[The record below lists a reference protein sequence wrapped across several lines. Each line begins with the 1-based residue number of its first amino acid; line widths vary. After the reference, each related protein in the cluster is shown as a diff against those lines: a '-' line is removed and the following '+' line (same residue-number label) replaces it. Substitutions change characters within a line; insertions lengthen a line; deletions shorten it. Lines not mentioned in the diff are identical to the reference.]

1 LRDPSRVAS
10 SHRAAARIPQ
20 ELTWYRIPVQP
31 RQLSLLDAT
40 LLVMGGIIGVGIFYT
55 PRLVAQHVPHPAAF
69 LSMWV
74 ICGMIAIAAA
84 LTFAELGA
92 TFPRAGG
99 WYVFLLEAFG
109 PFVAYLFAWI
119 VLCVVSTGAVSII
132 VRLLVQSVPGLPES
146 WHFGAGAAVIVLVT
160 GLAMLGVKAG
170 ATLQNACMAIKLA
183 AIAAMAGVGLLFAA
197 PAAPP
202 AAPLPP
208 HGGGLALGM
217 LRALLPV
224 LFAFG
229 GWQLLA
235 YVAPQVRDPQKNV
248 PRAFVLGLAGVVLTY
263 LAINGAYLRVLG
275 IEGLTADPAFASE
288 MAGRTL
294 GPIGGELLRAAMA
307 VSALGISIAIIVT
320 SPWLYVAMAREGLFF
335 ARFAETHPRTG
346 APIPALLVQGG
357 FALAYW
363 TWGQADLLVDSVVFV
378 EWIFHFL
385 VAVALLRLRSR
396 RPELPRPFVSP
407 LYPLAPILYAL
418 LATAV
423 VVGTLAQSEP
433 RSAAIGLGVLAI
445 AAAVYRPWRRLVG
458 A

>member
-1 LRDPSRVAS
+1 M
-10 SHRAAARIPQ
+10 PQ
-20 ELTWYRIPVQP
+20 AP

-55 PRLVAQHVPHPAAF
+55 PRLVAQHVPHPTVF
-69 LSMWV
+69 LAMWV
-74 ICGMIAIAAA
+74 ICGLIAIAAA

-92 TFPRAGG
+92 TFPKAGG
-99 WYVFLLEAFG
+99 WYVFLREAFG

-132 VRLLVQSVPGLPES
+132 VRVLVQSVPGLPPS
-146 WHFGAGAAVIVLVT
+146 MHFATGAGTIVFVT
-160 GLAMLGVKAG
+160 GLAMLGAKAG
-170 ATLQNACMAIKLA
+170 ATLQNACMAIKLG
-183 AIAAMAGVGLLFAA
+183 AITAMAVVGLLLTAPAAPTAA

-202 AAPLPP
+202 E
-208 HGGGLALGM
+208 GGLALGM

-248 PRAFVLGLAGVVLTY
+248 PRAFVLGILGVVLTY

-275 IEGLTADPAFASE
+275 IDGLIADPAFASE
-288 MAGRTL
+288 MARRTL
-294 GPIGGELLRAAMA
+294 GPTGSEILRAAIA
-307 VSALGISIAIIVT
+307 VSALGISIVIIVT

-335 ARFAETHPRTG
+335 ARFARTHPRTG
-346 APIPALLVQGG
+346 APVEALLVQGG

-385 VAVALLRLRSR
+385 VAVALLRLRAR

-423 VVGTLAQSEP
+423 VVGTLAQAEP
-433 RSAAIGLGVLAI
+433 KSAAIGLGVLAV

>member
-1 LRDPSRVAS
+1 M
-10 SHRAAARIPQ
+10 PQ
-20 ELTWYRIPVQP
+20 AP

-55 PRLVAQHVPHPAAF
+55 PHFAAQHLPHETAF

-74 ICGMIAIAAA
+74 ICGVIAVAAA

-92 TFPRAGG
+92 TFPKSGG

-132 VRLLVQSVPGLPES
+132 ARVLVQNVPGLPES
-146 WHFGAGAAVIVLVT
+146 WHFGAGAGVIVLVT
-160 GLAMLGVKAG
+160 ALAMLGVKAG
-170 ATLQNACMAIKLA
+170 ATLQNACMAIKLG
-183 AIAAMAGVGLLFAA
+183 AIAAMAGVGLVFAA

-202 AAPLPP
+202 AVPMPLPE
-208 HGGGLALGM
+208 GGLAPGM

-235 YVAPQVRDPQKNV
+235 YVAPQVRDPQRTV
-248 PRAFVLGLAGVVLTY
+248 PRAFVLGILGVVLTY

-275 IEGLTADPAFASE
+275 IEGLIADEKFASE
-288 MAGRTL
+288 MARRTF
-294 GPIGGELLRAAMA
+294 GTSGGEILRGAIA
-307 VSALGISIAIIVT
+307 VSALGVTVAIVVT

-335 ARFAETHPRTG
+335 ARFARTHPRTG

-357 FALAYW
+357 IALAYW
-363 TWGQADLLVDSVVFV
+363 TWGQAGLLTDSVVFV

-407 LYPLAPILYAL
+407 LYPLAPVLYAL
-418 LATAV
+418 LAAVV
-423 VVGTLAQSEP
+423 VVGTLAQAEP
-433 RSAAIGLGVLAI
+433 KSAAIGLGVLAV